1 MVRLHIAAQKRIHKK
16 EYYFFS
22 TIWKLCKVAHGVTE
36 SDHYFCIVNFSSN
49 QWNARLHQSKYH
61 THNDIYIFPPLILV
75 SVMKIIRQ
83 TGQNST
89 LLSQVLKV
97 FVYYAYTSDSWKYRV
112 VYIFNNSILY
122 ILLQALIVLFHAF
135 KFYYF
140 DEKIR
145 KFW

>member
-1 MVRLHIAAQKRIHKK
+1 M
-16 EYYFFS
+16 
-22 TIWKLCKVAHGVTE
+22 
-36 SDHYFCIVNFSSN
+36 FCIVSFGSN
-49 QWNARLHQSKYH
+49 QWIAWLHQLKHH

-122 ILLQALIVLFHAF
+122 ILLQALVVLFACLQISLLF
-135 KFYYF
+135 LDF
-140 DEKIR
+140 EKVLVTNDLLILL
-145 KFW
+145 FNLYICIVISFQGLNNTVWY

>member
-1 MVRLHIAAQKRIHKK
+1 MNNSHPKQAT
-16 EYYFFS
+16 Y
-22 TIWKLCKVAHGVTE
+22 
-36 SDHYFCIVNFSSN
+36 YFCIVNFSSN
-49 QWNARLHQSKYH
+49 QWNARLHQLKLH
-61 THNDIYIFPPLILV
+61 THNDICIFPPRISV

-122 ILLQALIVLFHAF
+122 ILLQALIVLFACLQISLPF
-135 KFYYF
+135 LDF
-140 DEKIR
+140 EKVLVTNEFLTLLFNLYIYR
-145 KFW
+145 HLLLSFE